1 MPSCIRPIH
10 WRAALTKTIVTV
22 AVKKVRDN
30 ARRVVCRLPGIE
42 VGARTV
48 TVG

>member
-1 MPSCIRPIH
+1 MH
-10 WRAALTKTIVTV
+10 WRDTLVKAIVTV
-22 AVKKVRDN
+22 DLKEVRDN